1 MHDNTPTDRERYLVR
16 LQLTQQIKHQYKMRL
31 IIFLSSML
39 FLSSCYDNS
48 RRHYYELNEGDIA
61 ELDSCEYIINDS
73 RAGKT
78 LTHKGNC
85 KYCEKRMEKKIR
97 KLLDEVFLMQE

>member
-1 MHDNTPTDRERYLVR
+1 
-16 LQLTQQIKHQYKMRL
+16 MRL

-39 FLSSCYDNS
+39 FLSSCYQND
-48 RRHYYELNEGDIA
+48 RRHYYELKEGDIA

-73 RAGKT
+73 RAGRT
-78 LTHKGNC
+78 ITHKGNC
-85 KYCEKRMEKKIR
+85 KYCEKRMDKKIR

>member
-1 MHDNTPTDRERYLVR
+1 
-16 LQLTQQIKHQYKMRL
+16 MRL

-39 FLSSCYDNS
+39 FLSSCYQND
-48 RRHYYELNEGDIA
+48 RRHYYDLKEGDIA

-73 RAGKT
+73 RAGRT
-78 LTHKGNC
+78 ITHKGNC
-85 KYCEKRMEKKIR
+85 KYCEKRMAKKNRELIK